1 MASEYIDDTEDGSGL
16 YPTKIPGYADAAD
29 IQEALRLYHYGSS
42 IIPSVDSLTD
52 PNGIN
57 SKSIAGY
64 IKALK
69 NADITLQTNI
79 DNVYSIVSKQ
89 LTILPK
95 TANFT
100 LELDDAG
107 KMITLGASSN
117 ITLTIPANASTN
129 IPIGYQYHMIELGTG
144 RTTISPGIG
153 VTVNSKNAQMYI
165 DERYGKATLI
175 KVDINSWILYG
186 DIYEYGTPTPTPTP
200 TPVPTPT
207 APVAPPFFPFF
218 PFFPPTPVDPTPTA
232 PTPVITGPSVMPTDP
247 APYFEPTPVAPTPT
261 PVAPTPVTPTAPTPV
276 ITGPSVM
283 PI

>member
-1 MASEYIDDTEDGSGL
+1 MAAEYIDNTEDGSGL

-29 IQEALRLYHYGSS
+29 IQEALRLYHYGSA

-79 DNVYSIVSKQ
+79 DNVYSLVSKQ

-95 TANFT
+95 TASFT

-107 KMITLGASSN
+107 KMITAAASSA
-117 ITLTIPANASTN
+117 ITLTVPANASTE
-129 IPIGYQYHMIELGTG
+129 IPIGYQYHIIELGTG

-153 VTVNSKNAQMYI
+153 VTINSKNSQMYI
-165 DERYGKATLI
+165 DAQYGKATLI
-175 KVDINSWILYG
+175 KVDTNSWVLYG
-186 DIYEYGTPTPTPTP
+186 DIYEYGTPTPTP
-200 TPVPTPT
+200 
-207 APVAPPFFPFF
+207 VAPPLLAIPS
-218 PFFPPTPVDPTPTA
+218 PTSPCVIVVEHWLFLATTA
-232 PTPVITGPSVMPTDP
+232 
-247 APYFEPTPVAPTPT
+247 A
-261 PVAPTPVTPTAPTPV
+261 
-276 ITGPSVM
+276 
-283 PI
+283 